1 MRDIRTCD
9 SLHQA
14 KAAFQDALMEG
25 AAIQNRHLVAR
36 LRQKPVYQQ
45 AAFFFLL
52 RAFRLDDEMKI
63 HRYAELHTWHPE
75 ELQADRSGMCR
86 LGLSPTRVQRG
97 MFSPDGIPNLADCA
111 IAGRGSNPLGG
122 DERSQINSCFFP
134 GLRLVPAYSSRPIDN
149 PHIIGGGVQPNGTT
163 PTVFELKRKGISPPS
178 DVSWT
183 YARGLP
189 PRVRSGRKPR

>member
-1 MRDIRTCD
+1 
-9 SLHQA
+9 
-14 KAAFQDALMEG
+14 MEG

-36 LRQKPVYQQ
+36 LRQKPVCQQ

-75 ELQADRSGMCR
+75 ELQADRSRMRR

-111 IAGRGSNPLGG
+111 IAGRVLATA
-122 DERSQINSCFFP
+122 QKC
-134 GLRLVPAYSSRPIDN
+134 AYSMK
-149 PHIIGGGVQPNGTT
+149 
-163 PTVFELKRKGISPPS
+163 F
-178 DVSWT
+178 
-183 YARGLP
+183 
-189 PRVRSGRKPR
+189 RV